1 MIIGR
6 FSRTK
11 IPMSRVARIVQI
23 GEWKDKKVRVH
34 TIEGESF
41 DFDERDLELG
51 LENTVQATVPGGGA
65 KLIEYW
71 QDEDGSANFDL
82 TEILCFTIDAMGN
95 RHVLTLNDTY
105 GEPTILFPDGHVER
119 FERQWATFDEFKRE
133 ITTQNEKS

>member
-1 MIIGR
+1 
-6 FSRTK
+6 
-11 IPMSRVARIVQI
+11 MSRVARIVQI

-82 TEILCFTIDAMGN
+82 TEILFHN
-95 RHVLTLNDTY
+95 RCY
-105 GEPTILFPDGHVER
+105 GQQARAHVER
-119 FERQWATFDEFKRE
+119 HVW
-133 ITTQNEKS
+133 